1 MAERVRFSVAILA
14 GLAALPANAQQTGL
28 AEGPG
33 KDVVEAACT
42 VCHSLSYIKMNAKF
56 LGPEVWKAEV
66 AKMRTVFGAPIDDGA
81 AAEIT
86 AYLVSRYGVA
96 KP

>member
-1 MAERVRFSVAILA
+1 MPQRIRFSAAILA
-14 GLAALPANAQQTGL
+14 VLAAMPANAQQTGL

-33 KDVVEAACT
+33 KEVVEAACA

-66 AKMRTVFGAPIDDGA
+66 AKMRNVFGAPIDDDA

-86 AYLVSRYGVA
+86 EYLVSRYGVA